1 MKMRMRLK
9 MGIGMLV
16 FWRELRDSYLA
27 LSKKRDQQSGA
38 RLTMAC
44 FTLLS
49 WHMAASKI
57 IGEAVAMRLQSAWQ
71 AVQRCSLTA
80 RTLRAYTRRQKGPNA
95 WVIASRRVQMRAYTR
110 RRCVP
115 SLHALRR
122 SARWCHA
129 ASVRGHGGP
138 RSLHSL
144 ARRPQGQAQSPY
156 QTAPVQARGAGV
168 SPVAKTP
175 VQTPAQDPC
184 HLRLAR

>member
-1 MKMRMRLK
+1 MRMKSKIKMKMRMRLK

-16 FWRELRDSYLA
+16 FWRQLRDSYLA

-57 IGEAVAMRLQSAWQ
+57 IGEADAMRLQNVWQ
-71 AVQRCSLTA
+71 AVQRCSLTSK
-80 RTLRAYTRRQKGPNA
+80 TLRAYTRRQKGPNA

-110 RRCVP
+110 RRCVQ

-156 QTAPVQARGAGV
+156 QTAPVPARGAGV
-168 SPVAKTP
+168 SPVA
-175 VQTPAQDPC
+175 QTSS
-184 HLRLAR
+184 R